1 MEKETT
7 SGSNNRTVG
16 LEDTESE
23 NDAHVSQITRDRQSG
38 GTDRSEVL
46 EATIA
51 NGETSNMRPIDD
63 RIAASYLLR
72 LRDTDLHSRNEQANP
87 IQSTSRY
94 QHAVPPSSSHANDNS
109 CMQGDMSNTYF
120 GAQNGQNG
128 FAPQGAVYSEM
139 NMKSTVVGLS
149 NVIAVM
155 QQQQACMES
164 KQDSITST
172 LTNVM
177 SLLQTLTN
185 NAQNVSQNN
194 YTGAMQNDGPTSAYN
209 ASAGQS
215 VQLQDGAGGDQ
226 GISRVAHDTA
236 ERRNAATLNAL
247 PEEQRSTASQLYRH
261 YERDTRDEQA
271 NRTDCE
277 DRGRDYSN
285 YDNISSNR
293 NHDNQMRPLRV
304 QWREAEYD
312 PSERRSGNSINN
324 RIQEPRDYE
333 VKLPP
338 FNGKEDWKI
347 WVSRFETYAERR
359 GWSDDKKLDNLIP
372 KLQGKAGEFV
382 FTQLSRSTLSCYSEL
397 IKELNSRFR
406 VVETKRTFA
415 AQFSQRTQRQGET
428 AEEFA
433 AELKRLYAKAYSFRG
448 ETTRQED
455 LVRRFLDGLRD
466 SEARFEVE
474 YNKEPVNIDDAVY
487 HVVNFVQTKRRGS
500 SEEYPDKKFKKYT
513 RRANVESDGSSGE
526 ESQDENTDRVYR
538 LPTKKDKVRNYK
550 AEREQNKK
558 ESEKAA
564 ENSSDK
570 VLNETKNLMQDLV
583 KQMQELTKATKG
595 NANMHQQQQPQQQQQ
610 RQYRGNN
617 TVCYGCGVLGHMIRD
632 CPQKVNNGGNR
643 NHNAPSGTQGGRV
656 QVNESNSSVRQPL
669 N

>member
-7 SGSNNRTVG
+7 SGSNNSTVG

-23 NDAHVSQITRDRQSG
+23 NDAHVSQRTSDRQSEG
-38 GTDRSEVL
+38 RDRSETL

-51 NGETSNMRPIDD
+51 SGDTSNIRPVDD
-63 RIAASYLLR
+63 RMAASCLLR
-72 LRDTDLHSRNEQANP
+72 LRNTELRTQNEQANP
-87 IQSTSRY
+87 IPSIARY
-94 QHAVPPSSSHANDNS
+94 QHAVPPSSSYANDSSYMYDGMTNGNFS
-109 CMQGDMSNTYF
+109 S
-120 GAQNGQNG
+120 QNGQNG
-128 FAPQGAVYSEM
+128 FAAQDTAYSEM
-139 NMKSTVVGLS
+139 DMKRTIVDLS

-155 QQQQACMES
+155 QQQQVGLQQQQVSMEI
-164 KQDSITST
+164 KQDMITRT
-172 LTNVM
+172 LTNVT
-177 SLLQTLTN
+177 SLLQTLSN
-185 NAQNVSQNN
+185 NAQNSSQNN
-194 YTGAMQNDGPTSAYN
+194 CTGNEQNEDPTSADIPRSEQN
-209 ASAGQS
+209 NH
-215 VQLQDGAGGDQ
+215 LNERAGGDQ
-226 GISRVAHDTA
+226 GISRVAHDTSA
-236 ERRNAATLNAL
+236 RRDAATLNAF

-271 NRTDCE
+271 DRRGFE
-277 DRGRDYSN
+277 DRGRDY
-285 YDNISSNR
+285 YDNISV
-293 NHDNQMRPLRV
+293 NQSQDKHRRPPRV

-312 PSERRSGNSINN
+312 SSERRSDYTVNS

-382 FTQLSRSTLSCYSEL
+382 FTQLPRSTLSCYNEL

-448 ETTRQED
+448 EATRQED

-474 YNKEPVNIDDAVY
+474 YNKEPVNIDDAVF

-500 SEEYPDKKFKKYT
+500 SEEYSDRKFKRYA
-513 RRANVESDGSSGE
+513 RRVNVESDDSSGE
-526 ESQDENTDRVYR
+526 DSPDERNDRVYR
-538 LPTKKDKVRNYK
+538 LPTKKDKQQNLK
-550 AEREQNKK
+550 AAGEPHKK
-558 ESEKAA
+558 ESEKEA
-564 ENSSDK
+564 ENSSEK
-570 VLNETKNLMQDLV
+570 VLNETNNLIQDLV
-583 KQMQELTKATKG
+583 KQIQELTKATIVST
-595 NANMHQQQQPQQQQQ
+595 NTQQQQ
-610 RQYRGNN
+610 RQHKGRN
-617 TVCYGCGVLGHMIRD
+617 TVCYGCGMIGHMIRD
-632 CPQKVNNGGNR
+632 CPQKANKGGNG
-643 NHNAPSGTQGGRV
+643 NSNAPSGIPGDRV
-656 QVNESNSSVRQPL
+656 EGTENSSIRQPL